1 MASTKKWLSAIFLA
15 TRFKWVGFDNLL
27 WEGSTDVVL
36 WEDGYLVEGENR
48 DRRLLR
54 ARGAAERGGGTD

>member
-48 DRRLLR
+48 
-54 ARGAAERGGGTD
+54 G